1 MNILDWFE
9 RSMET
14 LGVLVKKNKFNPTI
28 CCNTHREELVG
39 KLVLEYLIIRNYLET
54 KKWVKEFSQQ
64 SKSKSLRKQAKV
76 IS

>member
-1 MNILDWFE
+1 
-9 RSMET
+9 MET